1 MQSDMHISA
10 AEKKEMSK
18 RLEQNRESLNDAL
31 GPALKYMHEDRNK
44 YVSLLSTIILHGL
57 SVGQTTVK
65 DRLIKDKKIIPEIPG
80 FVKEIE
86 KLTTLTHNESV
97 YLYHSLYLFGHTLGN
112 PPKKEALPILADP
125 TVSPIEQIMVTLCMF
140 LNNPP
145 EVLKFFISGIGVGDI
160 IPAHLVS
167 TARSVQGGSRDRH
180 DWDEIKN
187 SVNDIMRSSGVSKG
201 EAKRIYWERPGAPS
215 RSQLNRRIPD
225 GDALG

>member
-1 MQSDMHISA
+1 
-10 AEKKEMSK
+10 MSK

-125 TVSPIEQIMVTLCMF
+125 TVSPIEQIMVTC
-140 LNNPP
+140 
-145 EVLKFFISGIGVGDI
+145 GRY
-160 IPAHLVS
+160 H
-167 TARSVQGGSRDRH
+167 
-180 DWDEIKN
+180 
-187 SVNDIMRSSGVSKG
+187 
-201 EAKRIYWERPGAPS
+201 PGAFGIDCKECS
-215 RSQLNRRIPD
+215 GRIS
-225 GDALG
+225 